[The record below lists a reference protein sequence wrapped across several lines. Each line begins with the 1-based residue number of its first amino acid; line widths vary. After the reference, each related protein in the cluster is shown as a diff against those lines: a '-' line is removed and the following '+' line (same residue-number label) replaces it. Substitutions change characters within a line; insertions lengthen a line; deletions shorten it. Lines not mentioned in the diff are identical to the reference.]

1 MNPDK
6 LLDAIGMLD
15 DRHFEAEKTVRIIPW
30 RRRLIALIAAV
41 LMIALSVGSAMAV
54 SPEFR
59 ELVFSIFNIETHET
73 PPAGDVYTIPTEENT
88 VASKPT
94 EENSEPFQS
103 GLQEIDVVSIDG
115 IVHAHYF
122 TSDDIVLTYEG
133 GFYTCSYSDTD
144 TVPEDAVFWEI
155 RTDGV
160 MEIDATRIEFPLNH
174 GNRTLQIIFDY
185 AILNGK
191 LSIRVWPQNMSQDP
205 VGNGWNLEAIGNRTD
220 VALMTVPVL
229 ADDAYSHDLLLLNL
243 TTLETTN
250 LLESISHDHV
260 TVYGCRVTDDLHYA
274 ILMGIDKE
282 TGCYGYWLCD
292 LELNT
297 ITTLDIPTE
306 ALALEPYFLND
317 STIIFQESLGD
328 RKFNVI
334 SRHIPTGVENVMVEN
349 TTSRSRNNP
358 GYRGIQKSGGS
369 GKHCLLFREDGSVDL
384 IDLRTRVVLNMTGL
398 NTDKLTTSE
407 SPDGTRV
414 LIAYEETGENGE
426 LGYGFSRLGILNP
439 ETGVLHMLT
448 RDVSG
453 NPETFW
459 GWLDND
465 TVVITA
471 RDAAGGYYVYVY
483 EFREQ
488 PA

>member
-1 MNPDK
+1 MTPDK

-15 DRHFEAEKTVRIIPW
+15 DRHFEAEKIVRITPW

-41 LMIALSVGSAMAV
+41 LMIALSVGAATAV

-59 ELVFSIFNIETHET
+59 ELIFSIFNIETHET
-73 PPAGDVYTIPTEENT
+73 PPAATVETTPSEENT
-88 VASKPT
+88 VANVHP
-94 EENSEPFQS
+94 EENTEPSQS

-122 TSDDIVLTYEG
+122 TSGGIVLTYEG
-133 GFYTCSYSDTD
+133 GFYTCSYSEPD
-144 TVPEDAVFWEI
+144 TVLEDAAFWEI
-155 RTDGV
+155 HTNGV

-174 GNRTLQIIFDY
+174 GNRTFQIIFDY

-191 LSIRVWPQNMSQDP
+191 LCIRVWPQNMNQDP
-205 VGNGWNLEAIGNRTD
+205 IGNGWNLEAIGKRTD
-220 VALMTVPVL
+220 VALLTVPVHT
-229 ADDAYSHDLLLLNL
+229 DDDYSHDLLLLDL
-243 TTLETTN
+243 TTLETKN
-250 LLESISHDHV
+250 LLESISYDHV
-260 TVYGCRVTDDLHYA
+260 TVYGCRITDDLHYA
-274 ILMGIDKE
+274 ILMGNDKE
-282 TGCYGYWLCD
+282 TGYYGYWLCD

-306 ALALEPYFLND
+306 PLALEPYFLND
-317 STIIFQESLGD
+317 STLIFQETIGKG
-328 RKFNVI
+328 RFNVV
-334 SRHIPTGVENVMVEN
+334 SRHIPTGVENVMIEN
-349 TTSRSRNNP
+349 TTSRSRKNP
-358 GYRGIQKSGGS
+358 GYRGIQKHGGY
-369 GKHCLLFREDGSVDL
+369 GAHCLLFQEDGTVDL
-384 IDLRTRVVLNMTGL
+384 IDLRTGSDLNMTGL
-398 NTDKLTTSE
+398 DMDKLTTSE
-407 SPDGTRV
+407 SPDGSRIF
-414 LIAYEETGENGE
+414 IAYEETNKSGE
-426 LGYGFSRLGILNP
+426 LGYGFSQFGILNP

-483 EFREQ
+483 EFQE
-488 PA
+488 PPV